1 MPLSPHLRLPA
12 GSRDLRVDYTA
23 PALRIPERVRF
34 RYRLDGVD
42 DAWREAGTRR
52 QALYSRLE
60 PGSYRFRVIASDDAG
75 TWSPQEASFNVTVLP
90 AFWQTGWFAL
100 AMLALAGALVWL
112 FVRWRVA
119 IARLRVQRLYRARV
133 GERERIARDLHDTL
147 LQSVQ
152 ALMLR
157 IESSRR
163 RLALGD
169 AAGAEAGLVHAL
181 EEAESGLAEGRD
193 RIRALRRD
201 EAGVDD
207 LETAVRALPAQLEL
221 PSGIAFALEVR
232 GRPRRWRQPEL
243 GEVYRIVRE
252 ALANATRHAHASR
265 ITVRIT
271 YALLHTLVE
280 IEDDGCGI
288 QDEVVVHGGS
298 EGHWGLPGMRERA
311 ALCGGTLSV
320 QALATGGTR
329 VAVRLPRWRGFRR

>member
-1 MPLSPHLRLPA
+1 
-12 GSRDLRVDYTA
+12 
-23 PALRIPERVRF
+23 
-34 RYRLDGVD
+34 VD
-42 DAWREAGTRR
+42 DAWHDAGTRR

-221 PSGIAFALEVR
+221 PAGIAFALEVR